1 MVSFILLSKII
12 IRGFFNDYYLFTFR
26 PKQSYSNSPKL
37 PTLLYYDKDMKY
49 KGKFGEEANI
59 MYMKGNYD
67 GVLLKHFKLLL
78 SHAHDLEETERPWAN
93 KKNFEVVDAVA
104 DFLRA
109 FTKEGVERMAKTVGE
124 VDPKRLGFVITLPPA
139 WSHEAKNT
147 MKEAVKRANLGSRDD
162 QQNLMF
168 ITETE
173 AAAIYCEKYFGEQFR
188 MEKHQRFMI
197 CDAGGGTVD
206 LATYEVTLH
215 EKLGDELVLKELTSS
230 DCEST
235 GSSYLDEK
243 FRKYLVKK
251 LKEISVV
258 DYNDSGIDEIVSEF
272 SKETKVK

>member
-1 MVSFILLSKII
+1 
-12 IRGFFNDYYLFTFR
+12 
-26 PKQSYSNSPKL
+26 
-37 PTLLYYDKDMKY
+37 MKY

-59 MYMKGNYD
+59 MYMKGNSD

-78 SHAHDLEETERPWAN
+78 SHAHGLEETERPWAN
-93 KKNFEVVDAVA
+93 MKNFEVVDAVA

-109 FTKEGVERMAKTVGE
+109 FTKEGIDRMTKTVGE
-124 VDPKRLGFVITLPPA
+124 VDPRRLGFVITLPPA

-147 MKEAVKRANLGSRDD
+147 MKEAVKRAKLGSQDD

-215 EKLGDELVLKELTSS
+215 EKLGDELVLKELSSS
-230 DCEST
+230 DCESA

-243 FRKYLVKK
+243 FRKYLIKK
-251 LKEISVV
+251 LKEINV
-258 DYNDSGIDEIVSEF
+258 DYDNSGIDEVVSEF
-272 SKETKVK
+272 SKEIKVK